1 MTPDRSVER
10 GDILG
15 KWSKRMLAF
24 AVGCIVALGSV
35 ASLRAA
41 SGEELFA
48 KYCAL
53 CHGKDGKA
61 QNPAARKLG
70 VKDLS
75 LSKATDAEIE
85 KQVIE
90 GRKDER
96 GSLKMPAFKDKLTPE
111 EIKSLIAVAKSFRN

>member
-1 MTPDRSVER
+1 M
-10 GDILG
+10 G

-24 AVGCIVALGSV
+24 AVGCSVALGSV
-35 ASLRAA
+35 ASVRAA

>member
-1 MTPDRSVER
+1 
-10 GDILG
+10 
-15 KWSKRMLAF
+15 MLAI
-24 AVGCIVALGSV
+24 AAGCGVALLSVGS
-35 ASLRAA
+35 ASAA

-75 LSKATDAEIE
+75 VSKATDAEIE
-85 KQVIE
+85 KQIIE

-111 EIKSLIAVAKSFRN
+111 EIKALVAVAKSFRN